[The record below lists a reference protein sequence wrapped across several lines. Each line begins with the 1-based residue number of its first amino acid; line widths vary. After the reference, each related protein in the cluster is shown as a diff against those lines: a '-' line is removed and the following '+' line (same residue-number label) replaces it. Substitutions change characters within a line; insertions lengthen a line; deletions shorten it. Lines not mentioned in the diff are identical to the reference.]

1 MKKFIFSLV
10 IFMIIF
16 ISGCSYFNIYSD
28 SLIFDS
34 EKIDTMSVALQKHN
48 SKMSSGEKE
57 SIR

>member
-1 MKKFIFSLV
+1 
-10 IFMIIF
+10 MIIF